1 MDEDLRKEIFG
12 DDWLGQMEYL
22 LAMDAIYLRLT
33 DGTTDPKE
41 LANRATILRR
51 LGVEIEEED

>member
-12 DDWLGQMEYL
+12 NDWLGRLEYL

-33 DGTTDPKE
+33 DGTTDPDE
-41 LANRATILRR
+41 LANRTTILRR